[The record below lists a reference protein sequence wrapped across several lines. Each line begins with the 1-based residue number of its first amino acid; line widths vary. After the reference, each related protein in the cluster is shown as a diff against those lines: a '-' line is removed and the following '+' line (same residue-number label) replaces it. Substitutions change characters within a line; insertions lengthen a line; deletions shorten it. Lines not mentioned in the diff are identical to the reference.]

1 MLFFNSK
8 LICHLYDLYSF
19 SHLQPMLTK
28 KYLKDLVYR
37 VNGAAIEVHKRLGP
51 GLLEKV
57 YQRCMEH
64 ELTFRKI
71 KFNSELKIP
80 YNYKGLDIDLNLRCD
95 LLIEDILVVEL
106 KSVEQ
111 IIPVHEAQLI
121 SYMKLLDLP
130 MGLLINFNVDNIY
143 YNGQSTYVNESF
155 RNLPDY

>member
-1 MLFFNSK
+1 MF
-8 LICHLYDLYSF
+8 II
-19 SHLQPMLTK
+19 
-28 KYLKDLVYR
+28 R
-37 VNGAAIEVHKRLGP
+37 
-51 GLLEKV
+51 
-57 YQRCMEH
+57 
-64 ELTFRKI
+64 
-71 KFNSELKIP
+71 IP

-95 LLIEDILVVEL
+95 LLIEDSLVVEL

-143 YNGQSTYVNESF
+143 YKGQSTYVNESF